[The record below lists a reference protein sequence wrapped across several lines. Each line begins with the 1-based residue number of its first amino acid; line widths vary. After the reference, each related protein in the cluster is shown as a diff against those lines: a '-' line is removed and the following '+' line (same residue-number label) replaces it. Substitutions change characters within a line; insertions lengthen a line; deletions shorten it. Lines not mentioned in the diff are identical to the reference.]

1 MSRET
6 KAQRS
11 FCWDER
17 AGGSREGTDGSQD
30 RPATQERS
38 AVESE
43 TQATTEARE
52 EGPARPPGL
61 APERRTEGA
70 GPGDG
75 PPPFLTVR
83 EAAAL
88 LRTTPKAIYH
98 RAERGLLP
106 GLVHDGRRLLVRR
119 QELLRSLAEVRVP
132 SPGGH
137 RR

>member
-1 MSRET
+1 M
-6 KAQRS
+6 
-11 FCWDER
+11 
-17 AGGSREGTDGSQD
+17 
-30 RPATQERS
+30 
-38 AVESE
+38 
-43 TQATTEARE
+43 
-52 EGPARPPGL
+52 
-61 APERRTEGA
+61 APERRGEGS
-70 GPGDG
+70 GPGCG
-75 PPPFLTVR
+75 PQPFLTVR

-119 QELLRSLAEVRVP
+119 QELLGSLAEVRVP